1 MTRVDADIEALK
13 EFHAALIRFRD
24 SQREVAARGG
34 QEVEAARASLAER
47 AGHWRSVLEQRQAEL
62 DICRRQAAQAAQAPA
77 MDDQVDCAGYAQ
89 AVAEAEQRLDQIRR
103 WQQRVE
109 EEASVFVGVAGRFR
123 NLLENDLPRTQAH
136 LSALITHLEDA
147 RGVQPPGSSS

>member
-24 SQREVAARGG
+24 AQREVAARGG
-34 QEVEAARASLAER
+34 DEVEAARVSLAER

-62 DICRRQAAQAAQAPA
+62 DLCRRRAAQAPT
-77 MDDQVDCAGYAQ
+77 MDDLVDCAGYAY
-89 AVAEAEQRLDQIRR
+89 AVAEAEQRLEQIRR

-136 LSALITHLEDA
+136 LSALITRLEDA
-147 RGVQPPGSSS
+147 RGVQPPSS